1 MRTIDK
7 RDAALFLDFDGTLV
21 DFADTPEGVKVS
33 EELRNLLKQL
43 FHAFDGAIALVSG
56 RSIESLDLLTQLPEL
71 PVAGSH
77 GAEWR
82 WPDGLR
88 DNLSLDT
95 PEFSQALDLVTDF
108 ARKQDLLLED
118 KKHSFALHFRKKPEL
133 QSEIDQYLSE
143 NIEPYAGLRVIY
155 GNCVREIQPLG
166 VDKGKAVARF
176 MQQSPYRDRRPCYL
190 GDDTTDEDA
199 FLWVNNQQGVSIKV
213 GAGASCATERLETV
227 ADTLAFLK
235 SLLRS

>member
-1 MRTIDK
+1 MRKIDK
-7 RDAALFLDFDGTLV
+7 QDDALFLDFDGTLV
-21 DFADTPEGVKVS
+21 DFAETPEGVKVP
-33 EELRNLLKQL
+33 EELRDLLKQL
-43 FHAFDGAIALVSG
+43 FYAFDGAMALVSG

-71 PVAGSH
+71 PLAGSH

-82 WPDGLR
+82 WPDGNCG
-88 DNLSLDT
+88 NLSLDT
-95 PEFSQALDLVTDF
+95 PEFSEALKSVAEF
-108 ARKQDLLLED
+108 ARIQNLLLED
-118 KKHSFALHFRKKPEL
+118 KKHSFALHFRKQPDL
-133 QSEIDQYLSE
+133 QPEIDQFLAQ
-143 NIEPYAGLRVIY
+143 NIEPYSGLRVIY

-176 MQQSPYRDRRPCYL
+176 MQEPPYRGRRPCYL

-199 FLWVNNQQGVSIKV
+199 FGWVNDQRGISIKV
-213 GAGASCATERLETV
+213 GPGASCATERLETV